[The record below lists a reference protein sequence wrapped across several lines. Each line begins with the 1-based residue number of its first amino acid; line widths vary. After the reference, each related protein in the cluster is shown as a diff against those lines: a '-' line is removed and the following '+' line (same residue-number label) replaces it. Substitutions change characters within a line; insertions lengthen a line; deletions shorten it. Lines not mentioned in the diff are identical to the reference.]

1 MLKVVVESAKGI
13 PKKTLGLPDPI
24 ATILFKGKSS
34 RFPPLLKRCILF
46 YFKEAYL
53 LNTIFKM
60 LP

>member
-34 RFPPLLKRCILF
+34 RFPPFSRDVF